1 MFHGPPSNTMKA
13 RFSPESLTSPPK
25 WVTFPSSVAYTVNE
39 AVAFSKSVHQNNASE
54 VSGTDKACQGN

>member
-1 MFHGPPSNTMKA
+1 MKA